1 MPRQRARLLG
11 AVVAALLRAS
21 LAAAQGWPGGRW
33 PGGRWPSGYLCSVPD
48 RSTLRCSALDRSTL
62 NSGPGLG

>member
-1 MPRQRARLLG
+1 MPRQIARLLG

-33 PGGRWPSGYLCSVPD
+33 PSGYLCSVPD
-48 RSTLRCSALDRSTL
+48 RSTLRCSPLDRSTL